1 MSPPALPPERG
12 AASLAREGAQ
22 RQEGS
27 PARRLAVGV
36 LDTSALLAVLHAEP
50 AAPAFFEGFSRCD
63 RLIAGDATLAE
74 LYVVVRAR
82 KGRAGVALMDEFLA
96 AQGVSAC
103 PTDVRQVALFRR
115 GFERYGKGM
124 HPAGL
129 NFGDLFS
136 YALAMALDAPLFFQG
151 RDFSRTDVGNA
162 MEALGY
168 PHSARG
174 EPRVRK

>member
-1 MSPPALPPERG
+1 VK
-12 AASLAREGAQ
+12 
-22 RQEGS
+22 
-27 PARRLAVGV
+27 RLAVGV
-36 LDTSALLAVLHAEP
+36 VDTSALLAALNEEP
-50 AAPAFFEGFSRCD
+50 AAPAFLDAFARCD
-63 RLIAGDATLAE
+63 RLVVGDATLAE

-82 KGRAGVALMDEFLA
+82 KGPAGVALMDEFLVA
-96 AQGVSAC
+96 LGVSAC
-103 PTDVRQVALFRR
+103 PTDTRQLSLFRR

-129 NFGDLFS
+129 NFGDLFA

-168 PHSARG
+168 AHSPKG
-174 EPRVRK
+174 EPRTRT